1 MRIALS
7 CLLFVLLLS
16 VTACFKKS
24 SGCTINNVVAP
35 PAEVT
40 AVQNYLSSK
49 NITTAIKDPSGF
61 YYEIVSPGT
70 GTAPGECS
78 GVNVGYIGKLT
89 NDNVFDQSQSLSIGL
104 SSVIEGW
111 RKGLPLI
118 QKGGEI
124 KLYIPPTL
132 GYGPIDVKD
141 QQGNVVI
148 PANSILI
155 FDVHLID
162 VQ

>member
-1 MRIALS
+1 M
-7 CLLFVLLLS
+7 CLLVVLLLS
-16 VTACFKKS
+16 TGCFKKS
-24 SGCTINNVVAP
+24 DSCTINNVVAP
-35 PAEVT
+35 TAEVT
-40 AVQNYLSSK
+40 AVENYLSSK
-49 NITTAIKDPSGF
+49 NITTATKDPSGF
-61 YYEIVSPGT
+61 YYQILNPGV
-70 GTAPGECS
+70 GVNPNECS
-78 GVNVGYIGKLT
+78 GVNVGYVGKLT
-89 NDNVFDQSQSLSIGL
+89 NDNVFDQAQSISLGL

-132 GYGPIDVKD
+132 GYGPVDVKD
-141 QQGNVVI
+141 QQGNIVI

-155 FDVHLID
+155 FDVSLID

>member
-1 MRIALS
+1 M
-7 CLLFVLLLS
+7 CLLFVLLLA
-16 VTACFKKS
+16 TACFKKD

-35 PAEVT
+35 TAEVT
-40 AVQNYLSSK
+40 AVENYLASK
-49 NITTAIKDPSGF
+49 NITTATKNPSGF
-61 YYEIVSPGT
+61 YYEIVSPGQ
-70 GTAPGECS
+70 GANPNECS
-78 GVNVGYIGKLT
+78 GVNVGYVGKLT
-89 NDNVFDQSQSLSIGL
+89 NDNIFDQAQSLSIGL
-104 SSVIEGW
+104 SQVIEGW

-141 QQGNVVI
+141 AQGNVVI

>member
-1 MRIALS
+1 M

-16 VTACFKKS
+16 TIACFKKD
-24 SGCTINNVVAP
+24 SGCTINNVIAP
-35 PAEVT
+35 ASEVT
-40 AVQNYLSSK
+40 AVENYLSAK
-49 NITTAIKDPSGF
+49 NITATKDPSGF
-61 YYEIVSPGT
+61 YYEIVSLGSGT
-70 GTAPGECS
+70 NPNECS
-78 GVNVGYIGKLT
+78 GVNVGYVGKLT

-104 SSVIEGW
+104 SQVIEGW

-141 QQGNVVI
+141 GQGNVVI